1 MMGIHNIVL
10 RKFDPYLN
18 IDAGTMNPLE
28 HGEVFVSQDGTEIDL
43 DIGYYE
49 RFTGLPA
56 TTRNST
62 TCGKCLQKVF
72 DKERRGDLLGAT
84 VQMTPPPPYR

>member
-1 MMGIHNIVL
+1 MTHKNSLLSPVVP
-10 RKFDPYLN
+10 FQV
-18 IDAGTMNPLE
+18 LE
-28 HGEVFVSQDGTEIDL
+28 HGEVFVTQDGTETDL

-84 VQMTPPPPYR
+84 VQMTMRSKRLYTVH